1 MIAILRTGEEP
12 LISAKDILTNILQT
26 EEELK
31 QFCETNH
38 IQTKNQHIF
47 SLVIEAFILLTK
59 KIEYQQGMAYS

>member
-1 MIAILRTGEEP
+1 MSAILRIAGLP
-12 LISAKDILTNILQT
+12 LISAKDILTHILQT

-47 SLVIEAFILLTK
+47 TLVIEAFILLTK
-59 KIEYQQGMAYS
+59 KIEYQQGMAY